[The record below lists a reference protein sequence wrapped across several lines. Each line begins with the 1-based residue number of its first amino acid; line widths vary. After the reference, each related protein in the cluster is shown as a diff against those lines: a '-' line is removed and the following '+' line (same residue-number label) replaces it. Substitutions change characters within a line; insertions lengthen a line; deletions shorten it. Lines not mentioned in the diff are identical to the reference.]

1 LRLLVLIRKREESIG
16 LSGMEDPVQRLRG
29 REIPGFPDAYK
40 PESFLAILADFGIA
54 SN

>member
-1 LRLLVLIRKREESIG
+1 LGIEEREQDKG
-16 LSGMEDPVQRLRG
+16 KV
-29 REIPGFPDAYK
+29 EIPGT